1 MCNGDCVHRVKGH
14 QASAVSLVSGLVR
27 VEGSSQ
33 APMCTLGGNNS
44 QAPSELPLSSLV
56 FTTPVDCST
65 AALAQRCE
73 LRERERR
80 NRRRDGTAGELM
92 EKGEITVSI

>member
-44 QAPSELPLSSLV
+44 KAPSELPLSSLV
-56 FTTPVDCST
+56 FTTPVDWST

-73 LRERERR
+73 LREREREET
-80 NRRRDGTAGELM
+80 GGETRQQ
-92 EKGEITVSI
+92 ES

>member
-1 MCNGDCVHRVKGH
+1 MKGH

-44 QAPSELPLSSLV
+44 QAPSELPLSAMV
-56 FTTPVDCST
+56 FTTPVDWST
-65 AALAQRCE
+65 AARALRCE
-73 LRERERR
+73 SRERER
-80 NRRRDGTAGELM
+80 GETG
-92 EKGEITVSI
+92 GETRQQES